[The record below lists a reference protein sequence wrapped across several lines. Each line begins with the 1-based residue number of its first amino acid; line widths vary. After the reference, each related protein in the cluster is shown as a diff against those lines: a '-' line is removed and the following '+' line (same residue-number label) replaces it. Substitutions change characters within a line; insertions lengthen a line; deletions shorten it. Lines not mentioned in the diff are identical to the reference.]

1 MQCILE
7 FVHRRTGTLVARYV
21 FTMYVILYVCSLSM
35 YNHLFRWLSLA
46 AMATVA
52 VEAIISYVCNILI
65 YVKSTTNTRRF
76 DLKHLLFHY
85 MLLFLLFMSVSI
97 SCLFYFSSLFCMLNW
112 MMIQA
117 TYIWYIATVHFHSNN
132 ERLLISRGYWFQN
145 LV

>member
-1 MQCILE
+1 MIYVCNVYWNLCT
-7 FVHRRTGTLVARYV
+7 VCVYYRTGTLVARYV

-85 MLLFLLFMSVSI
+85 NVT
-97 SCLFYFSSLFCMLNW
+97 FSSVHVRFNFLFILLLKFVLFAELND
-112 MMIQA
+112 I
-117 TYIWYIATVHFHSNN
+117 SNN
-132 ERLLISRGYWFQN
+132 IYLIHCYRSFS
-145 LV
+145 L